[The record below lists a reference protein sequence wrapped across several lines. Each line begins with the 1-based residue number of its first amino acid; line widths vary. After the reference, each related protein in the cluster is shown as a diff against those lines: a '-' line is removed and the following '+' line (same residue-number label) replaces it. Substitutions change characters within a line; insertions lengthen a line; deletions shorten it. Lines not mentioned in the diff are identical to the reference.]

1 MFLEE
6 LYKSFIKQNKDVK
19 QNELLRYEF
28 KKSLDEYLSIG
39 DKANYDD
46 INLKLLITEKD
57 TINLFRN
64 NVVHNKIL
72 LTHLYNDKTL
82 EEVLNIFVKILPKSY
97 RAGYIHDMNSCSKGI
112 TDTSWHI
119 EIKE

>member
-82 EEVLNIFVKILPKSY
+82 EEVLNIFVKILPKLY